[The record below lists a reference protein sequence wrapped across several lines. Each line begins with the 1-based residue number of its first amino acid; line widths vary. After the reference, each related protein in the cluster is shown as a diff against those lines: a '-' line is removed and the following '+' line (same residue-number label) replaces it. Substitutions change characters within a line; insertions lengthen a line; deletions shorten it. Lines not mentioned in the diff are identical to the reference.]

1 MKKALLFLAAA
12 LFFGMVAQAQTI
24 YSEDFESVEVTDNI
38 GNLPSGWITYE
49 DNLTNFNNGQYDY
62 RPFGNSWCVYNMGGW
77 GKCAFCMT
85 YTNEASQVDR
95 WMITPQIAIPAS
107 GDYSLTFNVYGSN
120 YNEKLRVLVSTTGT
134 EKADFT
140 QTLFAGELDP
150 GVSSKLFSLANYAG
164 QSIYIAFQNYTT
176 DGLYTFIDD
185 IEVKVVPAN
194 SISAVSA
201 SAPTWTAQN
210 SNANVSLTVR
220 NTGSAALAA
229 FDVTYTVNGGD
240 EQTLNVTGVDVAPF
254 TNYTYTFPVQMTT
267 LGVAL
272 VNITVSNPN
281 NDTDADESDNSTSC
295 ETNVY
300 DPALYAPNRMT
311 LLEHFTTAK
320 CQYCPGGHDRLEQAM
335 NGFEDRI
342 CWVAHHVGF
351 NTDDMTISES
361 NQIMNLYNTTGTWAP
376 AMTLDRNGDFA
387 IGAEE
392 GGVVGSVGD
401 VSDIVAQFTDATGT
415 PAIVT
420 VELSNLNYDPQSRQL
435 SVTVSGSFF
444 SDFDGTEPR
453 LSLYITQDGI
463 YGVQADAA
471 TQSYIQHY
479 EHNHVIRACVS
490 NVWGDQNVFT
500 STTAGSTYSK
510 TYTYTLPTK
519 FSANKCRLIAFVND
533 YGPDMMHRTVANAT
547 KSGYL
552 MTGDDPTT
560 GIGDVQ
566 AGMEVITY
574 PNPTTEMVYVTAEGA
589 IRSFEMVDAMGRKVM
604 GQENLNSD
612 ILELNVRSLAAG
624 IYFITITTDRGTA
637 VQRVSVTK

>member
-12 LFFGMVAQAQTI
+12 LTFGMVAQAQTI

-300 DPALYAPNRMT
+300 DPATTTQRT
-311 LLEHFTTAK
+311 SLLEHFTTAK
-320 CQYCPGGHDRLEQAM
+320 CQYCPGGHERLEQAM

-401 VSDIVAQFTDATGT
+401 VSDIVAQFTDATST
-415 PAIVT
+415 PAYVT

-435 SVTVSGSFF
+435 SVTVSGSFV

>member
-1 MKKALLFLAAA
+1 MKKTLLFLAAA
-12 LFFGMVAQAQTI
+12 LTFGMAAHAQTAF
-24 YSEDFESVEVTDNI
+24 SEDFQGGSMPTGWTVIADELVNSDNYSDYNQSWQVAQVSQD
-38 GNLPSGWITYE
+38 GNYAAVSISWTEP
-49 DNLTNFNNGQYDY
+49 Q
-62 RPFGNSWCVYNMGGW
+62 GNDC
-77 GKCAFCMT
+77 
-85 YTNEASQVDR
+85 DR
-95 WMITPQIAIPAS
+95 WLITPAITVPSS
-107 GDYSLTFNVYGSN
+107 GYSLTANIWGRTASYP
-120 YNEKLRVLVSTTGT
+120 EKVKVMISTTGT
-134 EKADFT
+134 NKTDFT
-140 QTLFAGELDP
+140 QVLDVVMDDQNYSTGWNP
-150 GVSSKLFSLANYAG
+150 VMVNLDSYAG
-164 QSIYIAFQNYTT
+164 QNIYIAFVNHG
-176 DGLYTFIDD
+176 DGYYTFVDD
-185 IEVKVVPAN
+185 VKVKIVPAN
-194 SISAVSA
+194 GISAVSA

-240 EQTLNVTGVDVAPF
+240 EQTLNVTGVDVASF
-254 TNYTYTFPVQMTT
+254 TTYTYTFPVQMTT

-300 DPALYAPNRMT
+300 DPATTTQRT
-311 LLEHFTTAK
+311 SLLEHFTTAK
-320 CQYCPGGHDRLEQAM
+320 CQYCPGGHERLEQAM

-361 NQIMNLYNTTGTWAP
+361 NQIMNLYNTTSTWAP

-401 VSDIVAQFTDATGT
+401 VSDIVAQFTDATST
-415 PAIVT
+415 PAFVT

-435 SVTVSGSFF
+435 SVTVSGSFV
-444 SDFDGTEPR
+444 SDFAGTEPR

-463 YGVQADAA
+463 YGVQADAE